1 MSVAYGSTFI
11 LNNASIFRQQ
21 YSNAF
26 TFSSTSS
33 YRLDAV
39 IQMSADSNTP
49 FAYAIY
55 LAQTGSPTNFTFN
68 LFTGPSRGNPSVGS
82 GCRLLWFGWSAFALS
97 VANPLTISIDLERG
111 ISGSYELWVAAQNVT
126 SPSVAGYLGLGA
138 TIQIDPVVASDVVAV
153 GGTGVPS
160 SAIPV
165 TTLFGA
171 PVGVDIE
178 SVNGGVQASGV
189 LSAAVDLIKLKGVT
203 IAGTAGVQQT
213 STNISS
219 STSTDPLIV
228 KIKDGAGGVGLANV
242 STGGVLSTSAGG
254 GGGGL
259 TPVYITDSTGVKE
272 VKISSNGSLAIVAG
286 N

>member
-11 LNNASIFRQQ
+11 LNNTSIFRQQ

-26 TFSSTSS
+26 TFSATSS

-39 IQMSADSNTP
+39 IQMTADANTP

-55 LAQTGSPTNFTFN
+55 LAQTGSPTNFTFS
-68 LFTGPSRGNPSVGS
+68 LSTGPSRGSPSVGS
-82 GCRLLWFGWSAFALS
+82 GCRLLWFGWSAFNLS
-97 VANPLTISIDLERG
+97 VANPLTISINLEKG
-111 ISGSYELWVAAQNVT
+111 IAGSYELWVAAQNVI

-138 TIQIDPVVASDVVAV
+138 TIQINPVLASDIVAV
-153 GGTGVPS
+153 GGTGVP
-160 SAIPV
+160 AAAVPV

-178 SVNGGVQASGV
+178 SVNGGAQSSGI
-189 LSAAVDLIKLKGVT
+189 LSAEVDLIKLKGVS
-203 IAGTAGVQQT
+203 IAGTSGVQQT
-213 STNISS
+213 STSLAS
-219 STSTDPLIV
+219 STCTDSLLV
-228 KIKDGAGGVGLANV
+228 KIKDGAGGAGLAGV
-242 STGGVLSTSAGG
+242 SVGGVLSTSAGG

-259 TPVYITDSTGVKE
+259 TPVYLTDSTGVKE